1 MASKTAQRILFT
13 SLELFNIHGEA
24 AVTSVD
30 IAMELDIS
38 PGNLYYHFK
47 GKEVLVSA
55 LFELFS
61 EQMKPLL
68 ARPSQPLNLDE
79 FLYALH
85 LQLEVAATFRFLFRN
100 PVDLLE
106 KYPLLTKPFRHIL
119 NGQQARWR
127 ESLEYAIEQGQL
139 SLSREAV
146 SPMLH
151 QLGLVFSQAANYAL
165 LKGENLDN
173 DEFAQHCLRSIVFLL
188 HPYNQTERHDWPSF
202 LPG

>member
-1 MASKTAQRILFT
+1 MASKTAERILFT

-47 GKEVLVSA
+47 GKEVLVTA
-55 LFELFS
+55 LFDLFS

-68 ARPSQPLNLDE
+68 ARPLQPLNLDE

-85 LQLEVAATFRFLFRN
+85 LQLEAAATFRFLFRN

-106 KYPLLTKPFRHIL
+106 KYPSLTRAFRQLLDS
-119 NGQQARWR
+119 QQTRWR
-127 ESLEYAIEQGQL
+127 EALEYAISQGQL
-139 SLSREAV
+139 SLSAQAV
-146 SPMLH
+146 PSMLH

-165 LKGENLDN
+165 LKGEDIDN
-173 DEFAQHCLRSIVFLL
+173 EEFAQHCLRSIVFLL
-188 HPYNQTERHDWPSF
+188 HPYDRTGQYD
-202 LPG
+202 